1 MLWLLYPS
9 LVVHTVTA
17 ITFPSILCLRQGTVS
32 CRFRKGRG
40 MFRYFIL
47 LLALCAVS
55 GAGILFEDYFDTS
68 SAVGWTEYSSFA
80 DSANYYID
88 SGWYHME
95 INYDNG
101 GVYSLNGDDQT
112 APPHV
117 MSIPDYS
124 FYCKAMAWDATTH
137 VGFGA
142 RMGDPINI
150 GQGYA
155 LWLRYNSQDIV
166 LFRHDGPGSNYVILD
181 TEPFTLAYGDEYWIR
196 FKLEGGHL
204 QGKVWQGALGDEPS
218 FFMLEAYD
226 LTYSDPGSI
235 LIGCQSWGLVQ
246 NHAAFDSVIVEDPL
260 SLETETWGAIKVL
273 FQ

>member
-1 MLWLLYPS
+1 
-9 LVVHTVTA
+9 
-17 ITFPSILCLRQGTVS
+17 
-32 CRFRKGRG
+32 

-55 GAGILFEDYFDTS
+55 GAGILFEDYFNGS

-80 DSANYYID
+80 DSADFYID

-112 APPHV
+112 APPYV

-124 FYCKAMAWDATTH
+124 FYCKAVAWDATTH

-155 LWLRYNSQDIV
+155 LWLRYNMQDIV
-166 LFRHDGPGSNYVILD
+166 LFRHDGPGMNFEVLA
-181 TEPFTLAYGDEYWIR
+181 TEPFTLAYGVEYWIR
-196 FKLEGGHL
+196 FTLSEAL
-204 QGKVWQGALGDEPS
+204 LLGKVWQGSIEDEPS
-218 FFMLEAYD
+218 LYMLGGYD
-226 LTYSDPGSI
+226 TTYGDPGSI
-235 LIGCQSWGLVQ
+235 LIGCQSWGLIQ
-246 NHAAFDSVIVEDPL
+246 NHAAFDSVIVTDSL
-260 SLETETWGAIKVL
+260 SSLATGTWGTIKVL